1 MVERLAVNQNVVC
14 SSHTWGVLLGLSRF
28 ERLTLRLSGV
38 YSNQLSYKPKDIQN
52 MPTIFQL
59 YKTPRVKKLRPSKTP
74 ALQYCPQKKG
84 VVVKVLTRTPRK
96 PNSAIRK
103 ITRLRLVSTQKK
115 TVAYIPGEGHNL
127 QQYST
132 VLIRGGRVKDLPGVK
147 YHLIRG
153 VLDFAPLKSRKT
165 SRSKYGVKKK
175 NVV

>member
-1 MVERLAVNQNVVC
+1 
-14 SSHTWGVLLGLSRF
+14 
-28 ERLTLRLSGV
+28 
-38 YSNQLSYKPKDIQN
+38 

-59 YKTPRVKKLRPSKTP
+59 YKKPRISKTRPSKTP
-74 ALQYCPQKKG
+74 ALQQCPQKKG

-103 ITRLRLVSTQKK
+103 ITRLRLLSNRKRV
-115 TVAYIPGEGHNL
+115 VAYIPGEGHNL

-153 VLDFAPLKSRKT
+153 ILDFAPLKTRKT
-165 SRSKYGVKKK
+165 ARSKYGVKKK
-175 NVV
+175 HSL